1 MEYSGFVA
9 RQQTQEIGRNTVLN
23 NTVQTVELNT
33 GSVPYANAVGP
44 HSSTSVAVPDGGS
57 TLLFIMAALTAIGW
71 AATKRYWS
79 RTQVTN

>member
-1 MEYSGFVA
+1 MEYSGLVVK
-9 RQQTQEIGRNTVLN
+9 QQ
-23 NTVQTVELNT
+23 TVQTVELSN

-44 HSSTSVAVPDGGS
+44 QRSTSVAVPDGGS

-79 RTQVTN
+79 RTGSTSAARITG

>member
-1 MEYSGFVA
+1 MEYSGIVA
-9 RQQTQEIGRNTVLN
+9 RQQTQEINH
-23 NTVQTVELNT
+23 TVQTVELNT